1 MGRAKMDIK
10 AGAARAL
17 HAQLEALRE
26 EEVVSKDEWCERLG
40 IARSTYRRLAQDGP
54 PALGTLNQIAKSTV
68 WTRKALVAFLRDPDA
83 FPLAGGVG

>member
-26 EEVVSKDEWCERLG
+26 EEAMSKDEWCDRLG
-40 IARSTYRRLAQDGP
+40 IARSTYRRMAEDGP
-54 PALGTLNQIAKSTV
+54 PALGTLDRVARSTA